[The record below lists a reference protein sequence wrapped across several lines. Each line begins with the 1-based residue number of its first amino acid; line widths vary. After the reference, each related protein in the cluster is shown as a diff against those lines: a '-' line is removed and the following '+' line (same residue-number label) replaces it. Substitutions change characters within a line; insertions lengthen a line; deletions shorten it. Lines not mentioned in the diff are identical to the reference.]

1 MPKKFKDS
9 DVKETFKKVPTP
21 VKQKVVKDLV
31 AADYTQ
37 VEIAEMFGVSAMM
50 ISKLKNAELN
60 DELLRGL
67 SSEVDRLNKM
77 KDIHIKAVAKDL
89 ELMAYKELQG
99 KMGEAK
105 YGELIKTA
113 EMFRQTAGGNINPHA
128 QTNIQIVMPDSVKKK
143 FNLVQEEP
151 LEQPLI

>member
-1 MPKKFKDS
+1 MAKKIKESEIKD
-9 DVKETFKKVPTP
+9 TFKKVPTP

-31 AADYTQ
+31 AADYSQ

-99 KMGEAK
+99 KMSEAK

-113 EMFRQTAGGNINPHA
+113 EMFRQSTNANTVSGG
-128 QTNIQIVMPDSVKKK
+128 QTNIQIVIPDSVKKK
-143 FNLVQEEP
+143 FEVVPEEIK
-151 LEQPLI
+151 E

>member
-1 MPKKFKDS
+1 MARKIKDS
-9 DVKETFKKVPTP
+9 DIKETFKKVPTP
-21 VKQKVVKDLV
+21 IKQKVVKDLV
-31 AADYTQ
+31 AADYSQ
-37 VEIAEMFGVSAMM
+37 AEIAEMFGVSAMT
-50 ISKLKNAELN
+50 ISKLKNSELN

-113 EMFRQTAGGNINPHA
+113 EMFRNTSSAGVNPQS

-143 FNLVQEEP
+143 FNVVQEEK
-151 LEQPLI
+151 LDQPLI